1 MPLTY
6 PYVPVTTVVRSTGS
20 QTMVNDWVGKYNLIE
35 ATTTTVLTLTAA
47 TTFTANAEI
56 IIRNYYASTQP
67 VSILAGS
74 GIVAIDVSPDLGL
87 VIPIGGIGELKRLG
101 SSNIWSFYGYI
112 EA

>member
-6 PYVPVTTVVRSTGS
+6 PHGFVTTVVRSTGS
-20 QTMVNDWVGKYNLIE
+20 QTMGNDWVGKYNLIE

-47 TTFTANAEI
+47 TTLMANAEI

-67 VSILAGS
+67 ISILAGS